1 MTMGRRVRGAER
13 RRCFLAF
20 LIGLALLVLSATSTA
35 QPAGPEPSSPPA
47 AAPAAPPE
55 PAPEVDA
62 KRAEAFAHFEKG
74 IVLFEEEAWSAALA
88 EFLRSRE
95 LYPTRAN
102 TKNAAICLRKLQRY
116 DEALDLYEALLSGFS
131 SLPEDD
137 RALAER
143 AVTELRGLVGAVELR
158 GAEAGASIV
167 IDGRDRGK
175 TPTAGPLRVAA
186 GTHVVRLYK
195 DGFAPFEARVD
206 VPGGRT
212 IVVEARLGALT
223 RSGRLKVTE
232 ETGKALEVVVDNVVV
247 GTTPWEGAL
256 AVGEHT
262 VVLRGPDRLGTQPAA
277 APVSL
282 NRTTALTLVAETLDA
297 ELRVEP
303 TPRGAAVAVDG
314 VAVGRGIWN
323 GRLRAGG
330 HRVEIAAE
338 GFLAVARDVSL
349 QAGEREVVT
358 VSLAR
363 DPDSPLWQAK
373 NPPKITFD
381 LTGGLAIT
389 PSLGGDV
396 AGDCDDP
403 CETGPGLGAAVML
416 HGGYQFGSGIGL
428 ALGAGY
434 LSLAQSTTG
443 RSTRLLPRGLEPN
456 PGVADDSLALRG
468 LLVGGAAS
476 LHLGEAFPLLIRL
489 GAGGLFGSLTDRR
502 TGSFTTVEREVS
514 DGAGGTTILPAT
526 PYETGELE
534 ESPSAT
540 YLFVAPEARAGVRL
554 GDHVEIGASLGAYV
568 LFGVSRPTWADE
580 RFVTTGNDG
589 AAVFGEQ
596 DLAGGT
602 ILVLVPGLGARL
614 DF

>member
-1 MTMGRRVRGAER
+1 MGRARSITASVARCCRGLTLWIA
-13 RRCFLAF
+13 
-20 LIGLALLVLSATSTA
+20 LVLAVGPAMA
-35 QPAGPEPSSPPA
+35 QQPLA
-47 AAPAAPPE
+47 AE
-55 PAPEVDA
+55 PAPAQGEPAPAPDA
-62 KRAEAFAHFEKG
+62 RRAEAFQHFEKG

-102 TKNAAICLRKLQRY
+102 TKNAAICLRKLHRY
-116 DEALDLYEALLSGFS
+116 DEALDLYEALLAGFAN
-131 SLPEDD
+131 LPEED

-143 AVTELRGLVGAVELR
+143 AVVELRGLVGTVDLR
-158 GAEAGASIV
+158 GVEPGASIV
-167 IDGRDRGK
+167 IDGRDRG
-175 TPTAGPLRVAA
+175 TAPPPGPLRVAV
-186 GTHVVRLYK
+186 GTHVVRIYK

-206 VPGGRT
+206 VPGGRA
-212 IVVEARLGALT
+212 VVLQARLGALT
-223 RSGRLKVTE
+223 RAGRLKVAE
-232 ETGKALEVVVDNVVV
+232 ETGKALQVLVDNVVV

-262 VVLRGPDRLGTQPAA
+262 VVLRGEENIGTQPAA

-282 NRTTALTLVAETLDA
+282 NRTTTLTLVAEKLDA

-314 VAVGRGIWN
+314 VALGRGIWN
-323 GRLRAGG
+323 GRLRSGG
-330 HRVEIAAE
+330 HRVEIAAD
-338 GFLAVARDVSL
+338 GFLSVARDVSL
-349 QAGEREVVT
+349 EPGEREVVS

-363 DPDSPLWQAK
+363 DPDSPLWAAK

-381 LTGGLAIT
+381 LTGAFAIA

-396 AGDCDDP
+396 AGDCVDP
-403 CETGPGLGAAVML
+403 CSTGPGLGAAVML
-416 HGGYQFGSGIGL
+416 HGGYQFGSGIGVGI
-428 ALGAGY
+428 GAGY
-434 LSLAQSTTG
+434 LSVSQSTTG
-443 RSTRLLPRGLEPN
+443 RATRLLPRGLDPN
-456 PGVADDSLALRG
+456 PGVADDTLTLRG

-476 LHLGEAFPLLIRL
+476 LHLGETFPLLIRL

-502 TGSFTTVEREVS
+502 SGSFSTVERTVS
-514 DGAGGTTILPAT
+514 DGNGGTTVLPAT

-540 YLFVAPEARAGVRL
+540 YLFVAPELRAGLRL
-554 GDHVEIGASLGAYV
+554 GDHVEIGAHLGAYI
-568 LFGVSRPTWADE
+568 LIGISRPTWADE
-580 RFVTTGNDG
+580 RFVATGNDG

-596 DLAGGT
+596 ELTAGT
-602 ILVLVPGLGARL
+602 ILVLAPGLGARF